1 MYVLVVRH
9 VSYLITSTTGM
20 IVLVL
25 INLLP
30 YKNDMLLYPP
40 ALIAL
45 EVPGLC
51 GVQFRPQMK
60 DSAMHVIP
68 GYLLYGAACSYM
80 WMSG

>member
-1 MYVLVVRH
+1 MV
-9 VSYLITSTTGM
+9 
-20 IVLVL
+20 VLVL

-30 YKNDMLLYPP
+30 YKNDRLLYPP

-68 GYLLYGAACSYM
+68 GYGAVCSCM